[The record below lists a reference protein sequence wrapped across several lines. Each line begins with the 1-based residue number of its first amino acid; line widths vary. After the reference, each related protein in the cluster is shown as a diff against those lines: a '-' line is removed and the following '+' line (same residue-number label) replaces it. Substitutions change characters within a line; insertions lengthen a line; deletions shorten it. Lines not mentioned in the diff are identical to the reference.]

1 MIYGFPPIAG
11 PDARVLVLG
20 SMPGVR
26 SLAAGQYYANPQNA
40 FWPILG
46 QLFAWESGLDYATR
60 TALLL
65 RTRIALWDVLQAAE
79 RPGSLDAAIV
89 AGSERA
95 NDFAAFFAA
104 HPAIHSVFFNGTK
117 AAASFNR
124 ARWPPI
130 CASTICRRPAQPMLG
145 GAGRRNSRY
154 GKHWRTPCW
163 QPVTMYGH
171 KWRWAMGVMLGA
183 FTE

>member
-1 MIYGFPPIAG
+1 MISGFPPIAG

-20 SMPGVR
+20 SVPSVR
-26 SLAAGQYYANPQNA
+26 SLAAGQYYAHPQNA
-40 FWPILG
+40 FWTIMA

-79 RPGSLDAAIV
+79 RPGSLDSAIV

-117 AAASFNR
+117 AEALFQRHVVQTGALAATLRFHRLPSTSPAHATLGQQQKLAAWRSALSQFDPGGL
-124 ARWPPI
+124 ACEQSPI
-130 CASTICRRPAQPMLG
+130 QFP
-145 GAGRRNSRY
+145 GRLR
-154 GKHWRTPCW
+154 
-163 QPVTMYGH
+163 
-171 KWRWAMGVMLGA
+171 
-183 FTE
+183 

>member
-1 MIYGFPPIAG
+1 MIYGFSPIAG

-20 SMPGVR
+20 SMPSVR
-26 SLAAGQYYANPQNA
+26 SLAAGQYYAHPQNA
-40 FWPILG
+40 FWTIMA

-79 RPGSLDAAIV
+79 RPGSLDSAIV

-95 NDFAAFFAA
+95 NDFAAFFAV

-117 AAASFNR
+117 AEALFQRHVVQQGALTAALCFHRLPSTSPAHAGRSR
-124 ARWPPI
+124 AEKLAAWQVLVN
-130 CASTICRRPAQPMLG
+130 AVSGAGDQAQP
-145 GAGRRNSRY
+145 
-154 GKHWRTPCW
+154 
-163 QPVTMYGH
+163 
-171 KWRWAMGVMLGA
+171 
-183 FTE
+183 

>member
-26 SLAAGQYYANPQNA
+26 SLAAGQYYAHPQNA

-117 AAASFNR
+117 AAALFR
-124 ARWPPI
+124 RHVVQPGALAADLRFHHLP
-130 CASTICRRPAQPMLG
+130 STSPAH
-145 GAGRRNSRY
+145 AGRSRAE
-154 GKHWRTPCW
+154 KLEVW
-163 QPVTMYGH
+163 QALAHAVLATGDHVRP
-171 KWRWAMGVMLGA
+171 
-183 FTE
+183 